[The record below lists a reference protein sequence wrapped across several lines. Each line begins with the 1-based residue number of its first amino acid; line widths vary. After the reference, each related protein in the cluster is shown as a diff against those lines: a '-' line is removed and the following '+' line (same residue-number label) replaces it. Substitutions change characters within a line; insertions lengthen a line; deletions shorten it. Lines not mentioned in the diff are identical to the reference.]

1 MPELITISLTWWLV
15 SLSGVLMPGPVAAV
29 AISEGARR
37 GFSAGPLI
45 TVGHAAAEIVMLA
58 ILAVGLTRV
67 LKQPT
72 VVGLIGVLGG
82 MVLAW
87 MGWGI
92 ASAAW
97 RNVIDLMPR
106 GNAGAGSAR
115 LALIRAGL
123 LTTAGNPYWLL
134 WWLTVGASYF
144 VLFSRFGWPALIALF
159 YVGHTALD
167 LAWNCFL
174 ALVIGAGRGC
184 IAPGVYRGVLGVCGV
199 FVMAMSVYFLVS
211 GVGFLRGTR

>member
-1 MPELITISLTWWLV
+1 MPELVTISLTWWLI

-37 GFSAGPLI
+37 GFVAGPLI
-45 TVGHAAAEIVMLA
+45 TVGHAAAEIVML
-58 ILAVGLTRV
+58 IVLGVGLTQV

-72 VVGLIGVLGG
+72 VVGFIGVLGG
-82 MVLAW
+82 VVLAW

-92 ASAAW
+92 TSAAW
-97 RNVIDLMPR
+97 RNAIEPPG
-106 GNAGAGSAR
+106 GNAGAGPHR
-115 LALIRAGL
+115 LALVRAGL
-123 LTTAGNPYWLL
+123 LTTVGNPYWLL

-144 VLFSRFGWPALIALF
+144 VLFSRFGWPALIVLF
-159 YVGHTALD
+159 YVGHTTLD

-174 ALVIGAGRGC
+174 ALVVGAGRGR

-211 GVGFLRGTR
+211 GAGFLRGTR